1 MNTEIA
7 VGNQQREGKVLKVVP
22 MTIMQLHRN
31 AVYAA
36 VQSFHQEINH
46 YVATDNDVSL
56 RSGYSFLLSK
66 LTLGTAIL

>member
-36 VQSFHQEINH
+36 VQSFHQELNH
-46 YVATDNDVSL
+46 YVATDNHSEVGIVSYL
-56 RSGYSFLLSK
+56 AS
-66 LTLGTAIL
+66 